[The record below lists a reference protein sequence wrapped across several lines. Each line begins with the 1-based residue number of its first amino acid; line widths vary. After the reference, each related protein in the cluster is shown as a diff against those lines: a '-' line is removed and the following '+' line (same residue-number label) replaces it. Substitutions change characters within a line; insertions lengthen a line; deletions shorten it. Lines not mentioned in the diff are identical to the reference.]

1 MRALGVIGSPA
12 AVEALVKLVGDT
24 AGSLPARRK
33 ALQSLGAL
41 AAREG
46 PRWNVTLG
54 PNQNYLAA
62 TACLSNKDGTG
73 VFDLE

>member
-1 MRALGVIGSPA
+1 VDAL
-12 AVEALVKLVGDT
+12 EQLVGDT
-24 AGSLPARRK
+24 SGQLPARRK
-33 ALQSLGAL
+33 ALQSLGTL

-62 TACLSNKDGTG
+62 TWCLSNRDRSG
-73 VFDLE
+73 VLDLE